1 MCQACNEAIKEAFS
15 PTKQQRH
22 HRVYESSAPQVAF
35 KRKFVDIDPQVTDQ
49 KRKSDRRRLV
59 GRGIGALAGTA
70 LGLMAGGKYG
80 KSLSGGSD
88 TFTQGKATGLA
99 QVGLG
104 VLGAA
109 AGSRLGSAL
118 AGSRAADI
126 DYANA
131 IAAELERDGSY

>member
-70 LGLMAGGKYG
+70 LGVIAGGRYG
-80 KSLSGGSD
+80 KSVGGQD
-88 TFTQGKATGLA
+88 AFTQGKVTGLA

-131 IAAELERDGSY
+131 IAAELERDGRY